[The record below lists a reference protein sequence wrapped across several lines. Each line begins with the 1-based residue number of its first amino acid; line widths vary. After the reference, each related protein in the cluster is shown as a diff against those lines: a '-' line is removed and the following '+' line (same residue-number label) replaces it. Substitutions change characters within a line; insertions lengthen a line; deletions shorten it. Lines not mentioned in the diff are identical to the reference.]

1 MHRCAH
7 SRRSRSADN
16 GANTVNYGLPRS
28 AAAGLAACFVL
39 CACVSLQQRTA
50 DEIFIAWQAQS
61 ALPLAHRIDETLTI
75 ESAYRVQ
82 HAFVQRRLDGA
93 QPAGFKGGLT
103 SPAAQAR
110 FGASGPIAGVLI
122 VGPSQTPA
130 TLQLSKLR
138 GLNIETEVGMRV
150 GRAITQKLR
159 DIDDLRQ
166 HIDGI
171 GPAVE
176 LPNLDYETPAQLTTP
191 DIVASN
197 VAAAYFLVG
206 EFVPASQRDPNAANP
221 RLACDGK
228 EVNVGQAREAL
239 GDQWQA
245 ALWLVNTMIEQG
257 WRIEPGQILMTGAL
271 GRMIPARP
279 GHCRA
284 DYGDWGYIEV
294 DIAA

>member
-1 MHRCAH
+1 MHRSVQ
-7 SRRSRSADN
+7 SRAADS
-16 GANTVNYGLPRS
+16 GTNTVKASLPRI
-28 AAAGLAACFVL
+28 ALACLAACFVL

-50 DEIFIAWQAQS
+50 DEIFTAWQAQR

-75 ESAYRVQ
+75 DAAYRVQ
-82 HAFVQRRLDGA
+82 RAFVQRRLDGA

-122 VGPSQTPA
+122 VGPSHTPA
-130 TLQLSKLR
+130 TLHLDKLR

-159 DIDDLRQ
+159 DVDELRQ

-206 EFVPASQRDPNAANP
+206 EFVPATQRDPNAANP
-221 RLACDGK
+221 RLVCEGK

-245 ALWLVNTMIEQG
+245 ALWLVNTMIDQG
-257 WRIEPGQILMTGAL
+257 WRMEPGQILMTGAL
-271 GRMIPARP
+271 GRMIPAKP

-284 DYGDWGYIEV
+284 DYGDWGQLEV